1 MESTVV
7 LVKQLSLG
15 FLNSPPGFEIF
26 KNGVITGLKVDST
39 IDSFVFGVVDNKVY
53 KMLGNEQMGRE
64 VGE

>member
-1 MESTVV
+1 MV